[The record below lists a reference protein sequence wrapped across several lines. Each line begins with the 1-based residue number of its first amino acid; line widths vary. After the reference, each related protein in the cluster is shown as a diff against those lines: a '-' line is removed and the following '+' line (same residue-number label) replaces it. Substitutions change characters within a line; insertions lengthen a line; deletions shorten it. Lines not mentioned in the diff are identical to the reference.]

1 MSPLP
6 TGKNEMVQAC
16 LSEHDFVEDRLA
28 RQRHG
33 DAVRRTR
40 HRQEVAYTSAQSRQW
55 KRTGS
60 QHGAARRDKDP
71 TRPNWTR

>member
-6 TGKNEMVQAC
+6 TGKHEMVQAC

-40 HRQEVAYTSAQSRQW
+40 HRQEVAYTSVQSR
-55 KRTGS
+55 KLVS
-60 QHGAARRDKDP
+60 
-71 TRPNWTR
+71 